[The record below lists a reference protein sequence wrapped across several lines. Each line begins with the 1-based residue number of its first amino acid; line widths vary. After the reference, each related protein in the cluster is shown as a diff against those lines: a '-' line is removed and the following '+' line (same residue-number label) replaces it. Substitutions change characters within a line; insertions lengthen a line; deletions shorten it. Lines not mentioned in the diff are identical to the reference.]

1 VETTLFKRKPSY
13 VQAVRVNQDNFLDV
27 VAWCQGS
34 IVTPGQTFSLDTLR
48 DIKDKYIS
56 VRVANPARERQT
68 KAYRDRVLPPSI
80 RARVSIEAAVGLGWR
95 DYVGD
100 AGRVISLEHFGASAD
115 YKTLYREFGIT
126 PEATVKAAKDSIKAA
141 NAAATVAPVQDVNPR
156 SAQNGSLTDTTPAKP
171 AAKKATVAAR

>member
-68 KAYRDRVLPPSI
+68 KAY
-80 RARVSIEAAVGLGWR
+80 
-95 DYVGD
+95 VGD
-100 AGRVISLEHFGASAD
+100 WVIWSEYRGYQVYTNGAFHNAFLELTGAEKDAVNQSMKPQPEVTASA
-115 YKTLYREFGIT
+115 
-126 PEATVKAAKDSIKAA
+126 
-141 NAAATVAPVQDVNPR
+141 
-156 SAQNGSLTDTTPAKP
+156 
-171 AAKKATVAAR
+171 